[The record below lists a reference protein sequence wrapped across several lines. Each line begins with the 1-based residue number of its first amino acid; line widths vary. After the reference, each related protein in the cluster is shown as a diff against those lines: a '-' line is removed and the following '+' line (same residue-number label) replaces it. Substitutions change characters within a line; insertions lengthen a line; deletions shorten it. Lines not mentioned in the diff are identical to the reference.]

1 MEGFLDKIT
10 TKATKLSSSLNQKLK
25 QWQQQYITYHW
36 PDFDQT
42 LKLGFCDQ
50 QQ

>member
-1 MEGFLDKIT
+1 MTWNGPSFKARFLD
-10 TKATKLSSSLNQKLK
+10 Q
-25 QWQQQYITYHW
+25 QQQQYITYDW

-50 QQ
+50 Q